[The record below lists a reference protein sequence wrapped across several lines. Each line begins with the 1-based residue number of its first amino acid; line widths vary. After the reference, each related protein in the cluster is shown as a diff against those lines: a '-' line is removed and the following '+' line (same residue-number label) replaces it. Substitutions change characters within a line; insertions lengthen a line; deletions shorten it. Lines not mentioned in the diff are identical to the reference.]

1 MRAILEILTI
11 ALIYCGTVFGAGFAS
26 GQEIYK
32 FFSRWGVWGIF
43 CAVLIGVL
51 FSVFGYI
58 VCFFAKKFQFQN
70 AGEYFS
76 FLFPKRLARTVSFI
90 CSSFLVV
97 TFSIMISGCGTL
109 LYEQCS
115 IRPVIGGT
123 ASLLLCYWIMKDRV
137 GGLAKLNA
145 ILTPMMF
152 FGVTVLCIMCLVKE
166 NPSVRLTPS
175 RGGTQAFLSGALYL
189 SYNIVSA
196 ASVLVPC
203 ALVAATPKRAGM
215 GGIFGGIL
223 VAVPL
228 VLLSIL
234 LVVFPETQTDALPF
248 FALVGIK
255 FPAFRLFCAVILF
268 SAMLTTAAS
277 AGVSVL
283 SGAQEKHTGKRA
295 FFLCLF
301 AFFASLLPFAALV
314 ATMYTLFGLCGSVL
328 VVGILCSVLRKNK

>member
-26 GQEIYK
+26 GQEIFQ
-32 FFSRWGVWGIF
+32 FFSRWGIWGIF
-43 CAVLIGVL
+43 CSVLIGIL

-58 VCFFAKKFQFQN
+58 ICFFAKKFQFQN
-70 AGEYFS
+70 AGAYFS
-76 FLFPKRLARTVSFI
+76 YLFPKRLARTVSFI
-90 CSSFLVV
+90 CTSFLVV

-109 LYEQCS
+109 LYEQCGV
-115 IRPVIGGT
+115 RPVIGGT
-123 ASLLLCYWIMKDRV
+123 ASLLLCYWIMKNRV

-145 ILTPMMF
+145 VLTPMMF
-152 FGVTVLCIMCLVKE
+152 LGVTVLCIMCLTSEGSLAYRTLSQGSAKAV
-166 NPSVRLTPS
+166 
-175 RGGTQAFLSGALYL
+175 LSGALYL

-203 ALVAATPKRAGM
+203 ALVAKTPKRAGA
-215 GGIFGGIL
+215 GGVLGGIL

-228 VLLSIL
+228 VLLSVL

-255 FPAFRLFCAVILF
+255 YPALRFFCAVILF

-283 SGAQEKHTGKRA
+283 SGAQAKHTGKRA

-301 AFFASLLPFAALV
+301 ALFASLLPFSALV
-314 ATMYTLFGLCGSVL
+314 ATMYTLFGLCGFVL
-328 VVGILCSVLRKNK
+328 VIGICYSLFRK